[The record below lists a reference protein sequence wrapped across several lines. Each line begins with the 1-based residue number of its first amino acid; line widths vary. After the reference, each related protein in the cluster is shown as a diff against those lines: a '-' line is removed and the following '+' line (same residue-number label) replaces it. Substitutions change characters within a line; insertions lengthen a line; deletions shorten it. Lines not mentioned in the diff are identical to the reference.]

1 MPVRKPSGIQAPH
14 ARRQNGVSI
23 VEALVA
29 LVVLSIG
36 VLGIAVMFL
45 QSVRA
50 NRTAL
55 TRTLAVQLVNDMADR
70 IRANRGAKDSYVL
83 AAGTPPTGTAP
94 NCATADCT
102 PQALASYDLIQ
113 WYTAV
118 TARDAGLPAGPDGTA
133 PQVAIT
139 YTAGTTSA
147 DPGLYTIV
155 AKWKDTGSTDFLST
169 QLEFIVIG
177 TT

>member
-1 MPVRKPSGIQAPH
+1 MRTSH

-29 LVVLSIG
+29 LLVLSIG
-36 VLGIAVMFL
+36 LLGIAVMYL
-45 QSVRA
+45 ESVRS

-55 TRTLAVQLVNDMADR
+55 TRTLAVHLVNDMADR
-70 IRANRGAKDSYVL
+70 IRANRAAKDTYTLV
-83 AAGTPPTGTAP
+83 AGTPPTGPAP

-102 PQALASYDLIQ
+102 AAQLATYDMIQ

-118 TARDAGLPAGPDGTA
+118 TTRDAGLPVGPDGTA
-133 PQVAIT
+133 PQVQISYLPGAT
-139 YTAGTTSA
+139 GN
-147 DPGLYTIV
+147 DPGRYTIV
-155 AKWKDTGSTDFLST
+155 AKWKDTGSTAFLST
-169 QLEFIVIG
+169 QLEFTVIG